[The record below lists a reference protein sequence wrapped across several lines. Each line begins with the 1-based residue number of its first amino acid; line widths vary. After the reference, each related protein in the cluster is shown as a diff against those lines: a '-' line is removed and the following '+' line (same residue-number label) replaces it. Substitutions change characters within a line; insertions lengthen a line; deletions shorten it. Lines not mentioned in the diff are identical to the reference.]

1 MRKLMLFAIIGL
13 SAIAPL
19 AFAQTITI
27 PDGFEIKDEQILIV
41 VLIGVIA
48 GGVRVGINTLN
59 DETSTTVDNIKKINT
74 KKVLGNFI
82 SVVLASIPIGI
93 TSAFTV
99 DLNALGYIVIFFSVY
114 GGGAV
119 AQNFVKG
126 VSNNT

>member
-1 MRKLMLFAIIGL
+1 MRKLILFAIIGL
-13 SAIAPL
+13 SAITPL

-59 DETSTTVDNIKKINT
+59 DETSTTVDNIKKINNQ
-74 KKVLGNFI
+74 KVLGNFI

-99 DLNALGYIVIFFSVY
+99 DLNALGYIVIFFTVY
-114 GGGAV
+114 GAGAV

>member
-1 MRKLMLFAIIGL
+1 MLFAIIGL
-13 SAIAPL
+13 SVITPL

-41 VLIGVIA
+41 VLIGVIVGA
-48 GGVRVGINTLN
+48 TRVGINSLTG
-59 DETSTTVDNIKKINT
+59 ETKGDDKKTTT
-74 KKVLGNFI
+74 KNALGNFI

-99 DLNALGYIVIFFSVY
+99 DLNALGYIVIFFTVY

-126 VSNNT
+126 VSDRT